1 MEVNNKMKHTIKV
14 AWAKGFS
21 QFLALAGAI
30 LLVFV
35 LFKFD
40 AIMAQIVRI
49 INILMPIIMGIVLAY
64 LINPMVEFYDRKL
77 SNSLGKA
84 IEKKCGKRP
93 SMRGLS
99 ILISLAIIIAII
111 VVLIMMAVI
120 AMSRKALRWRRISG
134 MNQRSPNGWF
144 SSSSLC

>member
-49 INILMPIIMGIVLAY
+49 INLS
-64 LINPMVEFYDRKL
+64 LIH
-77 SNSLGKA
+77 
-84 IEKKCGKRP
+84 I
-93 SMRGLS
+93 
-99 ILISLAIIIAII
+99 
-111 VVLIMMAVI
+111 
-120 AMSRKALRWRRISG
+120 
-134 MNQRSPNGWF
+134 
-144 SSSSLC
+144 

>member
-49 INILMPIIMGIVLAY
+49 KTY
-64 LINPMVEFYDRKL
+64 LCQ
-77 SNSLGKA
+77 SSW
-84 IEKKCGKRP
+84 
-93 SMRGLS
+93 GLC
-99 ILISLAIIIAII
+99 
-111 VVLIMMAVI
+111 
-120 AMSRKALRWRRISG
+120 WRIS
-134 MNQRSPNGWF
+134 
-144 SSSSLC
+144 

>member
-40 AIMAQIVRI
+40 AIMA
-49 INILMPIIMGIVLAY
+49 NSGGI
-64 LINPMVEFYDRKL
+64 
-77 SNSLGKA
+77 
-84 IEKKCGKRP
+84 
-93 SMRGLS
+93 
-99 ILISLAIIIAII
+99 
-111 VVLIMMAVI
+111 
-120 AMSRKALRWRRISG
+120 
-134 MNQRSPNGWF
+134 
-144 SSSSLC
+144 

>member
-40 AIMAQIVRI
+40 AICTDSENNKHTYANHHGDCAGVSHKSDGR
-49 INILMPIIMGIVLAY
+49 VL
-64 LINPMVEFYDRKL
+64 
-77 SNSLGKA
+77 
-84 IEKKCGKRP
+84 
-93 SMRGLS
+93 
-99 ILISLAIIIAII
+99 
-111 VVLIMMAVI
+111 
-120 AMSRKALRWRRISG
+120 
-134 MNQRSPNGWF
+134 
-144 SSSSLC
+144 

>member
-40 AIMAQIVRI
+40 AIMAHTYANHHGDCAGVSHKSDGR
-49 INILMPIIMGIVLAY
+49 VL
-64 LINPMVEFYDRKL
+64 
-77 SNSLGKA
+77 
-84 IEKKCGKRP
+84 
-93 SMRGLS
+93 
-99 ILISLAIIIAII
+99 
-111 VVLIMMAVI
+111 
-120 AMSRKALRWRRISG
+120 
-134 MNQRSPNGWF
+134 
-144 SSSSLC
+144 

>member
-40 AIMAQIVRI
+40 AIMAQISAYNKYTHANYHGDCAGVSHKSDGR
-49 INILMPIIMGIVLAY
+49 VL
-64 LINPMVEFYDRKL
+64 
-77 SNSLGKA
+77 
-84 IEKKCGKRP
+84 
-93 SMRGLS
+93 
-99 ILISLAIIIAII
+99 
-111 VVLIMMAVI
+111 
-120 AMSRKALRWRRISG
+120 
-134 MNQRSPNGWF
+134 
-144 SSSSLC
+144 

>member
-1 MEVNNKMKHTIKV
+1 
-14 AWAKGFS
+14 
-21 QFLALAGAI
+21 
-30 LLVFV
+30 
-35 LFKFD
+35 
-40 AIMAQIVRI
+40 
-49 INILMPIIMGIVLAY
+49 MGIVLAY

-111 VVLIMMAVI
+111 VVLIMMVVPQLEAISQMRSVFY
-120 AMSRKALRWRRISG
+120 RI
-134 MNQRSPNGWF
+134 RYRT
-144 SSSSLC
+144 L